1 MAGQPLD
8 AMALVGIGFRVL
20 SMAPGSIGPVKAMI
34 RSLELPPL
42 MELLATLPT
51 LPPRSLRSKLR
62 DFARDHG
69 VVV

>member
-8 AMALVGIGFRVL
+8 AMALLGIGFRAL
-20 SMAPGSIGPVKAMI
+20 SVAPGSVGPVKAMI
-34 RSLELPPL
+34 RSLDLAPL
-42 MELLATLPT
+42 EGVLAGLAA
-51 LPPRSLRSKLR
+51 LPPRSLRGKLR

>member
-1 MAGQPLD
+1 MASSPIE
-8 AMALVGIGFRVL
+8 AMLLIGLGFRTL
-20 SMAPGSIGPVKAMI
+20 SLTATAIGPVKAMI
-34 RSLELPPL
+34 RSLDLAPL
-42 MELLATLPT
+42 TELLATVAT